1 MINFNGLLS
10 FSGACSCRANQY
22 ACTLRQEIIPE
33 KGALILFLL
42 TRKQALRGNT
52 LFILVARLCAI
63 RGLRI
68 ETRVRSPARWPT
80 AKGLDPGWARSRI
93 SAGSVFVDDA
103 SGANGGS
110 HDIWEACCFWRQHKR
125 LARRRKS
132 DPANRL
138 SPICPPDQ
146 DSLRHHDA
154 PSKACAAAQGAPF

>member
-1 MINFNGLLS
+1 MAYCHS
-10 FSGACSCRANQY
+10 SGACSCRANQY

-93 SAGSVFVDDA
+93 SAGAVFA
-103 SGANGGS
+103 TT
-110 HDIWEACCFWRQHKR
+110 
-125 LARRRKS
+125 LRRKRRIARYLGS
-132 DPANRL
+132 VVF
-138 SPICPPDQ
+138 
-146 DSLRHHDA
+146 
-154 PSKACAAAQGAPF
+154 GASISVWRGVEKVILQIAF